1 MIVIL
6 VEVVLSNRRYHIHVV
21 CAVYDQTL
29 VLDGLAVFFQKR
41 AFLTYDISRNLPQ
54 AALYGRQCIDASDYI
69 VVVVG
74 DSYGETQNL
83 GVSQMHLSYLSA
95 KAKLKP
101 MLILIKNQVEG
112 ADISRRLKD
121 FTRLVEQHS
130 NHIYYYDEQTNIE
143 QLLMYA
149 YHDMTKNYPLEPSWV
164 KEDAR
169 LKTSSKPNSERP
181 SYKMPLPL
189 KENKTLQSEPTHKN
203 ITTQISAANVVTD
216 TDTDQLTT
224 SLVLTD
230 TFELRYSA
238 QAYEGGNL
246 SDVTMTMSL
255 TWQEILEVLAKIP
268 AAFSGYGLQSCLNR
282 LIASKAEQDIK
293 KIMPNVHAV
302 SRCQITPQDLS
313 KMQCLLVAA
322 NWIQMHAVSTNSS
335 QELWRLTFFAK
346 QIFVGLKVSAI

>member
-112 ADISRRLKD
+112 ADISRKLKD
-121 FTRLVEQHS
+121 FTRLVEQHP

-164 KEDAR
+164 KEDTR
-169 LKTSSKPNSERP
+169 LKTATTPSSERP
-181 SYKMPLPL
+181 SYKKPLPL
-189 KENKTLQSEPTHKN
+189 KENKTPQSAPTTKDTN
-203 ITTQISAANVVTD
+203 TQTLMANAE

-230 TFELRYSA
+230 TFEVRYSA

-246 SDVTMTMSL
+246 SDVTLSMNL
-255 TWQEILEVLAKIP
+255 TWQEILEALAKIP

-282 LIASKAEQDIK
+282 LIAAKAEQDIK

-302 SRCQITPQDLS
+302 ARCQIAPQDLS

-322 NWIQMHAVSTNSS
+322 NWIQMHAVSTHSS
-335 QELWRLTFFAK
+335 QELWKLTFFAK
-346 QIFVGLKVSAI
+346 QIFADLKVRAL